1 MRPVPLAE
9 ADVTAWLVAHIA
21 EFLAIPAAEVR
32 VDAEFTALG
41 LDSVDA
47 VVIGGALEERFDVEI
62 DAALLLRCATIAEL
76 VGELRRVG
84 VVG

>member
-1 MRPVPLAE
+1 VPLPE
-9 ADVTAWLVAHIA
+9 ADVTAWLIAHIA
-21 EFLAIPAAEVR
+21 EYRAIPPEAVR
-32 VDAEFTALG
+32 PDAEFSALG

-62 DAALLLRCATIAEL
+62 DPALLLRCATIKEL
-76 VGELRRVG
+76 LAELRREG